1 MYDCR
6 KKVPGYLFNQSR
18 LILTQLKIFII
29 IYEECVEI
37 FTKLSITSPLS
48 PLIYHTFW
56 YSNSPFI
63 FKERKMKK
71 KNK

>member
-48 PLIYHTFW
+48 PLIYHTF
-56 YSNSPFI
+56 
-63 FKERKMKK
+63 
-71 KNK
+71 